1 MLKSNTYYLIFCHV
15 NGGGDSRQA
24 FEGGGGCFL
33 LEKIGIIRSKP
44 PPGSLLPGPLGHMP
58 RFKVPNM
65 KCLPPGPTSWSH
77 QCKNMS
83 DGSHGSPPPYY
94 LLANEHAKFLHKS
107 ARELIHHDSGLM
119 KEAGR
124 TFCNHRGLNR
134 GRFVLICTLL
144 YVLLCVRT
152 FVLVRRY
159 FCNHRG
165 GEQGADLRP

>member
-1 MLKSNTYYLIFCHV
+1 MGQNTESLSSPLPLNQLANPVVTDKFKPRGVISL
-15 NGGGDSRQA
+15 GSQG
-24 FEGGGGCFL
+24 L
-33 LEKIGIIRSKP
+33 LR
-44 PPGSLLPGPLGHMP
+44 
-58 RFKVPNM
+58 
-65 KCLPPGPTSWSH
+65 
-77 QCKNMS
+77 
-83 DGSHGSPPPYY
+83 PYY

-134 GRFVLICTLL
+134 GRFVLICTFL

-152 FVLVRRY
+152 DVLVRRY

-165 GEQGADLRP
+165 GEEGADLRP

>member
-1 MLKSNTYYLIFCHV
+1 MWI
-15 NGGGDSRQA
+15 GGGSPGRL
-24 FEGGGGCFL
+24 GG

-134 GRFVLICTLL
+134 GRFVLICTFL
-144 YVLLCVRT
+144 
-152 FVLVRRY
+152 FVLISTD
-159 FCNHRG
+159 FCTVFLQLSWRWTG
-165 GEQGADLRP
+165 GRSETLRPWNAYFRPL